1 MSDANKALIRRALET
16 MNEHD
21 ASAFFELCPDCTY
34 HSSATGEL
42 KGEPFRKFFT
52 TAMAAFPDFRVTVQ
66 DQISERDKVVTRYV
80 MSGTHRGEFM
90 GIAPTGKQITL
101 SGLCLDRI
109 VKGKIV
115 EEWDEWDCLSMMRQL
130 GMAPPTKVEAKV
142 AAQTWWKSGASAP
155 RCDAPTPSISKLHNS
170 AVHRKENIMNITP
183 KAIPGT

>member
-1 MSDANKALIRRALET
+1 MNK
-16 MNEHD
+16 HD
-21 ASAFFELCPDCTY
+21 VSAFFEFCPDCTY

-42 KGEPFRKFFT
+42 KGEAFRKFFT

-80 MSGTHRGEFM
+80 MSETNRGEFM

-115 EEWDEWDCLSMMRQL
+115 EEWDEWDALSMMRQL
-130 GMAPPTKVEAKV
+130 GMLPELKVGEPV
-142 AAQTWWKSGASAP
+142 AA
-155 RCDAPTPSISKLHNS
+155 
-170 AVHRKENIMNITP
+170 
-183 KAIPGT
+183 